1 MNFQLFF
8 NEIVEYQ
15 DKIRIILNKVDSIN
29 SQNLVKVY
37 GGLMWS
43 LSNIFKTPEVH
54 KVYLGSF
61 RKHDEKYKDFKN
73 ILKYEENELLN
84 EMKKSPKKF
93 CNS

>member
-1 MNFQLFF
+1 
-8 NEIVEYQ
+8 
-15 DKIRIILNKVDSIN
+15 
-29 SQNLVKVY
+29 
-37 GGLMWS
+37 MWS